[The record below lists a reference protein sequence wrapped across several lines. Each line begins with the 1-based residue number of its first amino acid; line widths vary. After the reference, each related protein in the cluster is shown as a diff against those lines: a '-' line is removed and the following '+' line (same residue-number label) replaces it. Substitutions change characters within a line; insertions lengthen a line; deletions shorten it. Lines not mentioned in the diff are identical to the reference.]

1 MLESYEDIEIR
12 NFQHLD
18 TDGRFI
24 VFPEYPEFACVEGIV
39 NAIVHRDYSIIHVT
53 HLFIQNPMG

>member
-12 NFQHLD
+12 DFQHLD

-39 NAIVHRDYSIIHVT
+39 KWTILMSS
-53 HLFIQNPMG
+53 PSS